1 MIRIGKNRDG
11 LWWFMR
17 GLEIGMKEVERIV
30 RGIEID
36 KICTFVLK
44 VGDWKMMWLDNC
56 VCDSVVEINSIRQW
70 CLIVEIGSS
79 MIGLRRKWWID
90 WRFVD
95 WTINWFE

>member
-56 VCDSVVEINSIRQW
+56 AW
-70 CLIVEIGSS
+70 
-79 MIGLRRKWWID
+79 
-90 WRFVD
+90 
-95 WTINWFE
+95 